1 MAGGMSTFTLI
12 HVLISIVGIVSGF
25 VVVAAMLKG
34 RRPGGWTLV
43 FLASTVATS
52 VTGFGFHRSQLLPSH
67 VVGILSL
74 VLLAAAILAFYV
86 FALARA
92 WRWVYVVCAVAAL
105 YFNVFVL
112 IVQAFLKV
120 PALHALA
127 PQQNELPFVLAQ
139 GAVLVAFVALGIAAV
154 RRFLPR

>member
-1 MAGGMSTFTLI
+1 MSTFTLI

-34 RRPGGWTLV
+34 RRPNGWTLV

-67 VVGILSL
+67 IVGILSL

-92 WRWVYVVCAVAAL
+92 WRWVYVVCGVAAL

-120 PALHALA
+120 PMLHALA

-139 GAVLVAFVALGIAAV
+139 GAVLVAFVALGFAAV
-154 RRFLPR
+154 RRFHPH